1 MGLED
6 GPAAHHCILPPF
18 LPGPK
23 LAFQRAKSLLGWS
36 GSCHLCFHPQPST
49 GLLEFVFPVAASFDF
64 WEERNTIDCGFPVW
78 GYLVVGAVV
87 GAPKWVSKFEAVDP
101 VHSSGNSLGRIGFRQ
116 RNILDFSM
124 HHLTKPAVPS
134 VNSATVA
141 SLASDISQRG
151 LRSMCLGHAFLS

>member
-101 VHSSGNSLGRIGFRQ
+101 VHSSGNSLGRKLKWFDR
-116 RNILDFSM
+116 FSAEK
-124 HHLTKPAVPS
+124 HLRLLHAPS
-134 VNSATVA
+134 YQTRSA
-141 SLASDISQRG
+141 IRE
-151 LRSMCLGHAFLS
+151 LSYCCFSCK